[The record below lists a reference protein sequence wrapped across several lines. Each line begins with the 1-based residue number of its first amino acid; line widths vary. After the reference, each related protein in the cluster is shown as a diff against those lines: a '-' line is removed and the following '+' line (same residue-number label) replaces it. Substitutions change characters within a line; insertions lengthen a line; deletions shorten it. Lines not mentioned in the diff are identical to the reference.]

1 MSLFKCVRVCA
12 SESVYMCFC
21 AHGTMDICAL
31 TCIGLLVREEKELGS
46 QGEGN
51 LGFEILWRKK
61 KKKEF

>member
-31 TCIGLLVREEKELGS
+31 TYIGLLVREEKELGS
-46 QGEGN
+46 QGDGSHC
-51 LGFEILWRKK
+51 
-61 KKKEF
+61 